1 MQRRISYFLTAL
13 AVFGSFAAASLPGGA
28 SADEFDDR
36 YNRCQEYNFAIQRH
50 SDEGN
55 IGYALELAKMAEA
68 DGWAVTRD
76 RSPGAEERRLMAE

>member
-1 MQRRISYFLTAL
+1 MQRRISYFLTL

-28 SADEFDDR
+28 SANEFDDR
-36 YNRCQEYNFAIQRH
+36 YNRCQEYNFAIQHH

-55 IGYALELAKMAEA
+55 LGHALELAKMAKP

-76 RSPGAEERRLMAE
+76 RSPGAEEGA